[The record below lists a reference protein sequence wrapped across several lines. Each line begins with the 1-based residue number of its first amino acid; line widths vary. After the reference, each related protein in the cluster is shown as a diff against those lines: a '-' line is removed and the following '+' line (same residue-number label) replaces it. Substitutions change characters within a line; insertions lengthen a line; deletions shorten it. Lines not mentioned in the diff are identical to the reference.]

1 MKKLSVIRGDSVP
14 AVWADDEAITTC
26 PYGLPITSACNDVGD
41 AVLTMSP
48 LENFA
53 GGAMAKQVQ
62 QKNRVIYH
70 TQKVGERCPFANEIL
85 EKFNKVDCS
94 WGDTA
99 AGEGTSYLTPSPL
112 YPRTFIG
119 DGLEPGSPN
128 KGQDIFDPRM
138 YFDAPERGIDVPYGL
153 FSIFSN
159 RSNELGIIR
168 VAEKYTNKFPNIKD
182 KLALLR
188 DKYFDTLKLIVP
200 SSSISKLSDEQL
212 EKLLFVVDDW
222 TK

>member
-14 AVWADDEAITTC
+14 TIDMDDTTSGKC
-26 PYGLPITSACNDVGD
+26 PYGLSITSACKDVGD
-41 AVLTMSP
+41 AILTMTAVEDIP
-48 LENFA
+48 
-53 GGAMAKQVQ
+53 GAEKQTT

-70 TQKVGERCPFANEIL
+70 TQKVGERCPYANEIL

-94 WGDTA
+94 WGDSA
-99 AGEGTSYLTPSPL
+99 AGEHTGYLTPSPL
-112 YPRTFIG
+112 YPKTFIG

-128 KGQDIFDPRM
+128 KGQDIYDPRQ

-153 FSIFSN
+153 FSIFAN
-159 RSNELGIIR
+159 RSNELGMLR
-168 VAEKYTNKFPNIKD
+168 LAEKYTNKSSIIRD
-182 KLALLR
+182 KLAFLR
-188 DKYFDTLKLIVP
+188 EQYFNTLKSIIP
-200 SSSISKLSDEQL
+200 SSSVVKLSEEQL

>member
-14 AVWADDEAITTC
+14 SVDGGEQNKC
-26 PYGLPITSACNDVGD
+26 PYGLDITAACKDVGD
-41 AVLTMSP
+41 AIHTMTPVESIP
-48 LENFA
+48 
-53 GGAMAKQVQ
+53 GAEKTTA

-70 TQKVGERCPFANEIL
+70 TQKVGERCPFANEIF

-94 WGDTA
+94 FGDSA
-99 AGEGTSYLTPSPL
+99 AGEGVSYLTPSPL
-112 YPRTFIG
+112 YPRNFIG

-128 KGQDIFDPRM
+128 KGQDIYDPRQ

-168 VAEKYTNKFPNIKD
+168 MAEKYTNKFSNIRD
-182 KLALLR
+182 KLASLR
-188 DKYFDTLKLIVP
+188 DKYFDTLKSIIP
-200 SSSISKLSDEQL
+200 SSSVLKLSDEQL